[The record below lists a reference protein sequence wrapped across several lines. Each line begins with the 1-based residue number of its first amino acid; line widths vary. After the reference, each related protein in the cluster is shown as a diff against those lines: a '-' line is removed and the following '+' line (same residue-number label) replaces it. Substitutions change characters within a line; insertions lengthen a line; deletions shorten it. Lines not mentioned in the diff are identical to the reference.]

1 VTAKGEDMSA
11 SDVQATIVF
20 NGGYQGG
27 TEPWGRTVTLRVTGD
42 GFYDVDGVGRE
53 GDAEA
58 SLAPE
63 HVAEHLGAAFDRA
76 ALGKLLDRL
85 AALREAVGS

>member
-1 VTAKGEDMSA
+1 M

-20 NGGYQGG
+20 NGDYQGG
-27 TEPWGRTVTLRVTGD
+27 TEPWGRTVTLRVNGE

-58 SLAPE
+58 LLAPK
-63 HVAEHLGAAFDRA
+63 HVAEQLSAAFGRE
-76 ALGKLLDRL
+76 ALANILDRI
-85 AALREAVGS
+85 AALRDAIGPGRP